1 MDNERLTIHL
11 LPHSEGETYRITLKR
26 AVLKNI
32 LLSLVSVWL
41 IAIISAVTLL
51 PLYLGER
58 SIRAETNRKLEL
70 LESQNR
76 QLAVLLASVQEDS
89 EVIKTYLDH
98 LSKVEEEVRK
108 SLKLGPTN
116 TSLED
121 LLSRENTTLWSVSR
135 GALEERILALPEVMT
150 RLTQEAQDTELKLAN
165 LQDATETILEV
176 QRRTPDIY
184 PLSGPIVSH
193 FGWRRHPIW
202 GGRDFHR
209 GVDIMAPYGSAVRA
223 SAEGKV
229 IDVGYLGSLGLTV
242 TISHRD
248 GISTVYAH
256 LSKRA
261 VKENQLVSKGQ
272 IIGFVGTSGF
282 STGPHLHYE
291 VRLNGNP
298 VDPIPY
304 LP

>member
-209 GVDIMAPYGSAVRA
+209 GVDIMAP
-223 SAEGKV
+223 
-229 IDVGYLGSLGLTV
+229 
-242 TISHRD
+242 
-248 GISTVYAH
+248 
-256 LSKRA
+256 
-261 VKENQLVSKGQ
+261 
-272 IIGFVGTSGF
+272 
-282 STGPHLHYE
+282 
-291 VRLNGNP
+291 
-298 VDPIPY
+298 
-304 LP
+304 

>member
-1 MDNERLTIHL
+1 MDKERFTIHL
-11 LPHSEGETYRITLKR
+11 LPHSGGESYRISLKR
-26 AVLKNI
+26 AVLKNL
-32 LLSLVSVWL
+32 LLSLISIWL

-58 SIRAETNRKLEL
+58 SMGVETNRKLEL

-76 QLAVLLASVQEDS
+76 QLTVLLASVKEDS
-89 EVIKTYLDH
+89 EVIQTYLDH

-108 SLKLGPTN
+108 SLKLGPAN
-116 TSLED
+116 ISLDD
-121 LLSRENTTLWSVSR
+121 LLSRKNTSLWSVSR
-135 GALEERILALPEVMT
+135 GALEERVLALPGVMT

-165 LQDATETILEV
+165 LQDVTDTILEAK
-176 QRRTPDIY
+176 RKTPDIY
-184 PLSGPIVSH
+184 PLSGPIVSY
-193 FGWRRHPIW
+193 FGWRRNPIW

-209 GVDIMAPYGSAVRA
+209 GVDIMGPYGSAVQT

-229 IDVGYLGSLGLTV
+229 IDVGYLGSMGLTV

-248 GISTVYAH
+248 GITTVYAH
-256 LSKRA
+256 LSKKV
-261 VKENQLVSKGQ
+261 VKEGQLVSKGQ
-272 IIGFVGTSGF
+272 IIGYVGTSGF

-291 VRLNGNP
+291 VRLKDNP